1 MNLLTATLTGIADL
15 WRQRR
20 TLPSPGSDE
29 RVDGQVALVTG
40 ASSGLGFAT
49 SVDLA
54 RRGATVLMADCR
66 AVPAAVARARRL
78 SGSDRL
84 EGLQV
89 DLADLD
95 AVARLGDEL
104 VARSTVLDLLVLN
117 AGIVPAVLRTTPQGL
132 NEMFVVNYLSSFVLL
147 TRLLEAG
154 LIRRAAGE
162 TDAAA
167 AVIFVSSEAH
177 RWAAD
182 LELHDLDRRPEYSLS
197 TALGV
202 YGTYKLMTT
211 TLAQEL
217 DRRLNPDGRRHV
229 SVCSLCPGAMN
240 TNIAREAPALIR
252 PFLGVVMRLF
262 FQDPFA
268 ADEPILYLAC
278 SRQGRRR
285 TGVYLHRMVEKPVDR
300 RARDPET
307 GRMLWDQSE
316 ALLRRLAPSNT
327 PRGVVAPRGEA
338 AAALPRRSRGVRGDA
353 KARHRRSH
361 DRRR

>member
-20 TLPSPGSDE
+20 TIPALGADE
-29 RVDGQVALVTG
+29 RIDGQVALVTG

-49 SVDLA
+49 AVDLA
-54 RRGATVLMADCR
+54 RRGAAVLMADCR

-84 EGLQV
+84 EGLHV
-89 DLADLD
+89 DLADLGSI
-95 AVARLGDEL
+95 ARLADEL
-104 VARSTVLDLLVLN
+104 AARATVLDLLVLN

-147 TRLLEAG
+147 TGLLDAG
-154 LIRRAAGE
+154 LIRRAGGE

-167 AVIFVSSEAH
+167 AIIFVSSEAH
-177 RWAAD
+177 RWAT
-182 LELHDLDRRPEYSLS
+182 DLDLSDLGRRPDYSLS

-202 YGTYKLMTT
+202 YGYYKLMTT

-217 DRRLNPDGRRHV
+217 DRRLNPDGRRRV
-229 SVCSLCPGAMN
+229 SVSSLCPGAMN
-240 TNIAREAPALIR
+240 TNIAREAPALVR
-252 PFLGVVMRLF
+252 PLLGVVMRLF

-278 SRQGRRR
+278 SRHARRR
-285 TGVYLHRMVEKPVDR
+285 TGLYLHRMVEKQVDR

-316 ALLRRLAPSNT
+316 ALLRRVWAPR
-327 PRGVVAPRGEA
+327 PAAAGDRPAPRGEA
-338 AAALPRRSRGVRGDA
+338 DAALPRRPSPVGRGGDA
-353 KARHRRSH
+353 EARHRR
-361 DRRR
+361 